1 MILYDI
7 YDIGYYL
14 DSKTL
19 EPTTNLEVEEIV
31 HISHDF
37 SGVFYCSG
45 YVVVFSRNRIELLT
59 QDKYTE
65 LTIIN
70 GRIYNN
76 GLQINQHLKLPIVK
90 SGLLFKLPH
99 GDDEYGVK
107 IVAKNTN
114 NRLER
119 AIRLTSLNWVKG
131 DTKYKEYKRKVL
143 LGG

>member
-19 EPTTNLEVEEIV
+19 EPTTNLELEEIV
-31 HISHDF
+31 HISKDF
-37 SGVFYCSG
+37 SGIFYCRG
-45 YVVVFSRNRIELLT
+45 HVIVFSRNRIELLT

-65 LTIIN
+65 LTITN
-70 GRIYNN
+70 GRVYNN

-107 IVAKNTN
+107 IVAKNIN

-119 AIRLTSLNWVKG
+119 NIKLTSLNWIKG
-131 DTKYKEYKRKVL
+131 NTKYKEYKRKVL

>member
-19 EPTTNLEVEEIV
+19 EPTTNLELEEIAR
-31 HISHDF
+31 ISKDF
-37 SGVFYCSG
+37 SGIFYCRG
-45 YVVVFSRNRIELLT
+45 YVIVFSRNRIELLT

-65 LTIIN
+65 LTITN
-70 GRIYNN
+70 GRVYNN

-99 GDDEYGVK
+99 GDDDCGVK
-107 IVAKNTN
+107 IVAKNIN

-119 AIRLTSLNWVKG
+119 NIKLTSLNWIKG
-131 DTKYKEYKRKVL
+131 NTKYKEYKRKVL

>member
-37 SGVFYCSG
+37 SGVFNCRG